1 LLIFNIKI
9 MKFKK
14 KVIIIKQDG
23 STINSVTTSPNRILY
38 NNKRKNKNALIR
50 IPTTK

>member
-1 LLIFNIKI
+1 

-23 STINSVTTSPNRILY
+23 STIKSITTSINRILY
-38 NNKRKNKNALIR
+38 NNQNIRNNK
-50 IPTTK
+50 KK